1 MFEKT
6 LGAFAGQSHGETH
19 GTQDPHKPVGQSV
32 WALAFGALGV
42 VYGDIGTSPL
52 YAIKESF
59 NPEFGLSPTP
69 DNVIGI
75 CSLLFWTIV
84 TVVMFKYLFIVMRAD
99 NKGEGGILALLALT
113 APRMQ
118 SATPGHGKTPGQM
131 ARVATKGIAFT
142 AVMALIGTGLLGADG
157 TITPAITVLSA
168 IEGLEI
174 ATPAFQ
180 PFVIPITLAIIF
192 GIFSI
197 QKRGTARISVLFGP
211 AMLIWFVSI
220 ALVAIPHIV
229 HTPGIL
235 AALNPFRGIKLLVTH
250 GWHGFLVLGAV
261 VLCITGAEALYADMG
276 HFGRKAISYA
286 WYPIVFPSLI
296 LNYLG
301 QGAHIIAAGPSAAA
315 QPFYSL
321 APDWAIY
328 PFVAIATV
336 AAIIA
341 SQALISGAFS
351 LAQQAVQLGYSPRL
365 TIVHTS
371 GEHKGQ
377 IYIPEIN
384 ILLMIACLTLVIVF
398 RTSSSLAGAY
408 GIAVMGTMTI
418 TSILI
423 YRVALIRWNW
433 PRWKAHLLLIA
444 LLVVDIPFLMANVPK
459 VLHGGWFPLLIC
471 AAVFSV
477 MVTWKRGRTA
487 LVRKLEQ
494 QFFPVQEFVKVMA
507 RQKPHRVDG
516 TAIFMT
522 SNPRVAPP
530 ALMHHF
536 THTQVLHQQVLLLS
550 IVTEGVP
557 VMPMKDVIEV
567 TNLGCGFYEVIA
579 HFGFMQ
585 TPKVDKILRLC
596 RVQAGINYDDN
607 KTTFFLGRDI
617 LLINGP
623 ERMAR
628 WRKILFA
635 FLVRNSLSATAY
647 YGIPPD
653 RVVELG
659 MQVNL

>member
-1 MFEKT
+1 MSNASDTLPKT
-6 LGAFAGQSHGETH
+6 HGEAH
-19 GTQDPHKPVGQSV
+19 GTVDPHKPAGQSV
-32 WALAFGALGV
+32 WLLAFGALGV

-52 YAIKESF
+52 YAVKECF
-59 NPEFGLSPTP
+59 NPEFGLAPTP

-75 CSLLFWTIV
+75 CSLFFWTIFF
-84 TVVMFKYLFIVMRAD
+84 VVIVKYVFFVMRAD
-99 NKGEGGILALLALT
+99 NKGEGGNLALLALT
-113 APRMQ
+113 TQRQP
-118 SATPGHGKTPGQM
+118 SPSLSSDGKTPGQL

-142 AVMALIGTGLLGADG
+142 ALLGLIGTGLLGADG
-157 TITPAITVLSA
+157 TITPAISVLSA

-174 ATPAFQ
+174 ATPSFR
-180 PFVIPITLAIIF
+180 PFVIPITLVILF
-192 GIFSI
+192 GIFTI
-197 QKRGTARISVLFGP
+197 QKRGTARISVLFAP
-211 AMLIWFVSI
+211 AMLVWFLSI
-220 ALVAIPHIV
+220 ALIAIPHLAEN
-229 HTPGIL
+229 PGIF

-250 GWHGFLVLGAV
+250 GFHGFLVLGAV

-286 WYPIVFPSLI
+286 WYPIVFPSLV
-296 LNYLG
+296 LNYFG
-301 QGAHIIAAGPSAAA
+301 QGAHIIKLGASAAA
-315 QPFYSL
+315 NPFYGM

-328 PFVAIATV
+328 PMVAISTV
-336 AAIIA
+336 ATIIA
-341 SQALISGAFS
+341 SQALISGSFS

-384 ILLMIACLTLVIVF
+384 FLLMVACIGLVLVF
-398 RTSSSLAGAY
+398 RSSSDLAAAY

-423 YRVALIRWNW
+423 HQVAIKRWGW
-433 PRWKAHLLLIA
+433 KPLKAHA
-444 LLVVDIPFLMANVPK
+444 LLVALLLVDIPFLTANVPK
-459 VLHGGWFPLLIC
+459 VVHGGWFPLVIC
-471 AAVFSV
+471 AVVFSV

-494 QFFPVQEFVKVMA
+494 QFYPVQEFVKTMA

-536 THTQVLHQQVLLLS
+536 THTQVLHGQVLLLS
-550 IVTEGVP
+550 IVTEDVP

-567 TNLGCGFYEVIA
+567 TNLGVGFYEVIA

-585 TPKVDKILRLC
+585 TPKVEKILRLC
-596 RVQAGINYDDN
+596 RVQAGINYDDA

-647 YGIPPD
+647 YGFPPD

-659 MQVNL
+659 MKVNL

>member
-1 MFEKT
+1 MSDTTNKVPT
-6 LGAFAGQSHGETH
+6 TSHGDVH
-19 GTQDPHKPVGQSV
+19 GTQDPHKPTGQSV
-32 WALAFGALGV
+32 WLLAFGALGV

-52 YAIKESF
+52 YAVKECF
-59 NPEFGLSPTP
+59 NPEFGLAPTP

-75 CSLLFWTIV
+75 CSLFFWTIV
-84 TVVMFKYLFIVMRAD
+84 FVVVVKYLFFVMRAD

-113 APRMQ
+113 SPRGQ
-118 SATPGHGKTPGQM
+118 PGQHGQVGKTPGQM
-131 ARVATKGIAFT
+131 TRVATKGIAFT
-142 AVMALIGTGLLGADG
+142 AMIALVGTGLLGADG
-157 TITPAITVLSA
+157 TITPAISVLSA

-174 ATPAFQ
+174 ATPSFKT
-180 PFVIPITLAIIF
+180 FVIPITIAILF
-192 GIFSI
+192 GIFTI
-197 QKRGTARISVLFGP
+197 QKRGTARISVLFAP
-211 AMLIWFVSI
+211 AMLIWFTSI
-220 ALVAIPHIV
+220 ALIAVPHLIA
-229 HTPGIL
+229 HPGIF

-250 GWHGFLVLGAV
+250 GFHGFLVLGAV

-296 LNYLG
+296 LNYFG
-301 QGAHIIAAGPSAAA
+301 QGAHIIAAGPAAA
-315 QPFYSL
+315 ANPFYSL

-328 PFVAIATV
+328 PMVAISTV
-336 AAIIA
+336 ATIIA
-341 SQALISGAFS
+341 SQALISGSFS

-384 ILLMIACLTLVIVF
+384 FLLMVACISLVLVF
-398 RTSSSLAGAY
+398 RSSSELAAAY

-423 YRVALIRWNW
+423 HQVAIKRWNW
-433 PRWKAHLLLIA
+433 PPWKAHTLLAA
-444 LLVVDIPFLMANVPK
+444 LLCVDIPFLTANVPK
-459 VLHGGWFPLLIC
+459 VVHGGWVPLGIC
-471 AAVFSV
+471 AVVFSV

-550 IVTEGVP
+550 IVTEDVP

-567 TNLGCGFYEVIA
+567 TNLGVGFYEVIA

-585 TPKVDKILRLC
+585 TPKVEKILRLC
-596 RVQAGINYDDN
+596 RVQAGINYDDAR
-607 KTTFFLGRDI
+607 TTFFLGRDI

-628 WRKILFA
+628 WRKVLFA